1 MGMERRSAIRY
12 NLASNAGFTSQAQAR
27 RRQHMKLGYAVDRL
41 YGAGWLPTSNVD
53 LESLPDGRI
62 YPSVMAV
69 QREFARAG
77 LELAIKHNVM
87 FSCYRATWAPIGEP
101 LDPGVDADERH
112 GTVIGAC
119 EREAA
124 VYALAQLREAVRER
138 QLALV

>member
-1 MGMERRSAIRY
+1 
-12 NLASNAGFTSQAQAR
+12 
-27 RRQHMKLGYAVDRL
+27 MKLDYAVQRL
-41 YGAGWLPTSNVD
+41 LDTGWTPSRDTDCETTD
-53 LESLPDGRI
+53 LGMKF
-62 YPSVMAV
+62 PSVLAV

-77 LELAIKHNVM
+77 MELAIKHNMM

-101 LDPGVDADERH
+101 LDPSAVGDERH

-124 VYALAQLREAVRER
+124 VYALAQLRETVREH